1 MENGC
6 GWYAEVNSFR
16 YLELDLDARKFRR
29 AEVWK
34 LASVVVEV
42 VMVWAGWVC
51 FGSGLMRICAC
62 FFSFLFFYV
71 VSIDRVCV
79 LLVEIFLSSFRDI
92 LKMDFRS
99 SQFWRT
105 VTSLYHLSFD
115 QFILET
121 QIEYI
126 HE

>member
-1 MENGC
+1 MGRLGLLRFGFDENLC
-6 GWYAEVNSFR
+6 VF
-16 YLELDLDARKFRR
+16 
-29 AEVWK
+29 
-34 LASVVVEV
+34 
-42 VMVWAGWVC
+42 
-51 FGSGLMRICAC
+51 

-79 LLVEIFLSSFRDI
+79 LLVEIFLTSFCDI
-92 LKMDFRS
+92 LKVDFRS

-105 VTSLYHLSFD
+105 VTSLYRLSFD

>member
-1 MENGC
+1 
-6 GWYAEVNSFR
+6 
-16 YLELDLDARKFRR
+16 
-29 AEVWK
+29 
-34 LASVVVEV
+34 
-42 VMVWAGWVC
+42 
-51 FGSGLMRICAC
+51 MRVF

-79 LLVEIFLSSFRDI
+79 LLVEIFLSSFCDI
-92 LKMDFRS
+92 LKVDFRS

-105 VTSLYHLSFD
+105 VTSLSFD

>member
-1 MENGC
+1 
-6 GWYAEVNSFR
+6 
-16 YLELDLDARKFRR
+16 
-29 AEVWK
+29 
-34 LASVVVEV
+34 
-42 VMVWAGWVC
+42 
-51 FGSGLMRICAC
+51 MRVF

-79 LLVEIFLSSFRDI
+79 LLVEIFLSSFHDI
-92 LKMDFRS
+92 LKIDFRS

-105 VTSLYHLSFD
+105 VTSLSFD

>member
-1 MENGC
+1 MGRVGLLRFGFDENLC
-6 GWYAEVNSFR
+6 V
-16 YLELDLDARKFRR
+16 
-29 AEVWK
+29 
-34 LASVVVEV
+34 
-42 VMVWAGWVC
+42 
-51 FGSGLMRICAC
+51 
-62 FFSFLFFYV
+62 FFSLFYFFTWFR
-71 VSIDRVCV
+71 SIAFAL

-92 LKMDFRS
+92 LKVDFRS

-105 VTSLYHLSFD
+105 VTSLSFD

>member
-34 LASVVVEV
+34 LASIVVEV

-62 FFSFLFFYV
+62 FFFSFLFFYV

-79 LLVEIFLSSFRDI
+79 LLVEIFLSSFCDI
-92 LKMDFRS
+92 LKVDFRS

-105 VTSLYHLSFD
+105 VTSLSFD

>member
-1 MENGC
+1 
-6 GWYAEVNSFR
+6 
-16 YLELDLDARKFRR
+16 
-29 AEVWK
+29 
-34 LASVVVEV
+34 
-42 VMVWAGWVC
+42 
-51 FGSGLMRICAC
+51 MRV
-62 FFSFLFFYV
+62 FFSLFYFFTWFR
-71 VSIDRVCV
+71 SIAFAL

-92 LKMDFRS
+92 LKVDFRS

-105 VTSLYHLSFD
+105 VTSLSFD

>member
-1 MENGC
+1 
-6 GWYAEVNSFR
+6 
-16 YLELDLDARKFRR
+16 
-29 AEVWK
+29 
-34 LASVVVEV
+34 
-42 VMVWAGWVC
+42 
-51 FGSGLMRICAC
+51 MRV

-92 LKMDFRS
+92 LKVDFRS

-105 VTSLYHLSFD
+105 VTSLSFD

>member
-1 MENGC
+1 
-6 GWYAEVNSFR
+6 
-16 YLELDLDARKFRR
+16 
-29 AEVWK
+29 
-34 LASVVVEV
+34 
-42 VMVWAGWVC
+42 
-51 FGSGLMRICAC
+51 MRV
-62 FFSFLFFYV
+62 FFFFFLFFYV

-92 LKMDFRS
+92 LKVDFRS

-105 VTSLYHLSFD
+105 VTSLSFD

>member
-1 MENGC
+1 MGRLGLLRFGFDENLC
-6 GWYAEVNSFR
+6 V
-16 YLELDLDARKFRR
+16 
-29 AEVWK
+29 
-34 LASVVVEV
+34 
-42 VMVWAGWVC
+42 
-51 FGSGLMRICAC
+51 
-62 FFSFLFFYV
+62 FFFFFIFLRGF
-71 VSIDRVCV
+71 DRSRLRCCW
-79 LLVEIFLSSFRDI
+79 LKFLSSFRDI

>member
-1 MENGC
+1 
-6 GWYAEVNSFR
+6 
-16 YLELDLDARKFRR
+16 
-29 AEVWK
+29 
-34 LASVVVEV
+34 
-42 VMVWAGWVC
+42 
-51 FGSGLMRICAC
+51 MRV
-62 FFSFLFFYV
+62 FFLFYFFTWFR
-71 VSIDRVCV
+71 SIAFA

-92 LKMDFRS
+92 LKVDFRS

-105 VTSLYHLSFD
+105 VTSLSFD

>member
-1 MENGC
+1 
-6 GWYAEVNSFR
+6 
-16 YLELDLDARKFRR
+16 
-29 AEVWK
+29 
-34 LASVVVEV
+34 
-42 VMVWAGWVC
+42 
-51 FGSGLMRICAC
+51 MRVF

-79 LLVEIFLSSFRDI
+79 LLVEIFLMSFRDI
-92 LKMDFRS
+92 LKVDFRS

-105 VTSLYHLSFD
+105 VTSLSFD

>member
-1 MENGC
+1 MGRLGLLRFGFDENLC
-6 GWYAEVNSFR
+6 VF
-16 YLELDLDARKFRR
+16 
-29 AEVWK
+29 
-34 LASVVVEV
+34 
-42 VMVWAGWVC
+42 
-51 FGSGLMRICAC
+51 
-62 FFSFLFFYV
+62 FFSLFYFFTWFR
-71 VSIDRVCV
+71 SIAFAL

-92 LKMDFRS
+92 LKVDFRS

-105 VTSLYHLSFD
+105 VTSLSFD

>member
-1 MENGC
+1 
-6 GWYAEVNSFR
+6 
-16 YLELDLDARKFRR
+16 
-29 AEVWK
+29 
-34 LASVVVEV
+34 
-42 VMVWAGWVC
+42 
-51 FGSGLMRICAC
+51 MRV
-62 FFSFLFFYV
+62 FFLFYFFTWFR
-71 VSIDRVCV
+71 SIAFA

-92 LKMDFRS
+92 LKVDFRS

-105 VTSLYHLSFD
+105 VTSLYRLSFD